1 MISAQELRKTTN
13 ENHEEEIQRIVNL
26 ELMQIEKNA
35 RKAAEM
41 GRDNIRYQD
50 FHTINNKDLNNA
62 PDSHRTALEALRNSL
77 KEKGFKV
84 SDGLSYASRSRRQK
98 GFVFLEISW

>member
-13 ENHEEEIQRIVNL
+13 ENHAEEIQRIVNL
-26 ELMQIEKNA
+26 ELMQIEKDA

-50 FHTINNKDLNNA
+50 FHQPRHL
-62 PDSHRTALEALRNSL
+62 
-77 KEKGFKV
+77 
-84 SDGLSYASRSRRQK
+84 
-98 GFVFLEISW
+98 

>member
-13 ENHEEEIQRIVNL
+13 ENHAEEIQRIVNL
-26 ELMQIEKNA
+26 ELMQIEKDA

-50 FHTINNKDLNNA
+50 FHTINSKDLKNA
-62 PDSHRTALEALRNSL
+62 PDSHRTALEALQNNL
-77 KEKGFKV
+77 KDKGFKV
-84 SDGLSYASRSRRQK
+84 SQGLSFPNIPKREKSST
-98 GFVFLEISW
+98 FLDISW